1 MGETKI
7 KKRFN
12 KKRVNRTVFALSIL
26 IVPLAWWAFSFFYTT
41 SGTIAL
47 AFKQYDIK
55 EGIYYSC
62 GLENFVKV
70 ITDMT
75 SSGSILNYAFKN
87 SLLLWLIGVVI
98 TIPLSLLVSYAIHK
112 KVLGGGAYKI
122 ILFLPSVVPGL
133 VWVIIYKF
141 LVEYG
146 IPVIVGK
153 EMTSLLNVPG
163 PDLTLLILYN
173 EWLTLAANMVIYT
186 GAMSRIPPSL
196 TEAGK
201 LDGMSD
207 FQEFFYIVLPLI
219 FPTLSV
225 VLTTCVLAIF
235 TSSLPTYQFY
245 GTRGVRD
252 GLYTLG
258 YYTFVKGLNPTSVE
272 TPYVSAISFLV
283 CIIASP
289 VALLVR
295 WILEKVG
302 PTVEY

>member
-1 MGETKI
+1 METV
-7 KKRFN
+7 KKNKQFN
-12 KKRVNRTVFALSIL
+12 KKHLKRTVFALCVL
-26 IVPLAWWAFSFFYTT
+26 TLPVLWWAFSFFYMT

-55 EGIYYSC
+55 QGIYYGC
-62 GLENFVKV
+62 GLDNFVDV

-75 SSGSILNYAFKN
+75 LDGGVLNYAFKN
-87 SLLLWLIGVVI
+87 SFLLWLIGVVV
-98 TIPLSLLVSYAIHK
+98 TIPLSLLVSYALHK
-112 KVLGGGAYKI
+112 KVMGGGAFKI
-122 ILFLPSVVPGL
+122 ILFLPSVVPGM
-133 VWVIIYKF
+133 VWVIIYKYF
-141 LVEYG
+141 VEYG
-146 IPVIVGK
+146 IPVLAGK
-153 EMTSLLNVPG
+153 EMTSLLNTPG
-163 PDLTLLILYN
+163 PDLLLLILYN
-173 EWLTLAANMVIYT
+173 EWLSLAANMVIYT

-196 TEAGK
+196 SEAGK
-201 LDGMSD
+201 LDGMTD
-207 FQEFFYIVLPLI
+207 LQEFFYIVLPLI

-245 GTRGVRD
+245 GTGGVRD

-272 TPYVSAISFLV
+272 TPYVSAISLLV

-289 VALLVR
+289 FALFVR
-295 WILEKVG
+295 WLLEKIG